1 MPVFA
6 PETLAAW
13 TSGKWTAAPVS
24 PLTGFTTDTRQ
35 LREGQIFVALKTDKR
50 DGHDFLPAAH
60 AALGAEVDHPVGS
73 LHDVEIVL
81 HHEHRVAR
89 LDEPFEHRQQLPD
102 VGHVEAG
109 RRLVENIECLSGG
122 TLRQFSRQFH
132 PLGLTP

>member
-1 MPVFA
+1 MRRLDLRHLFRRAGGHDLPA
-6 PETLAAW
+6 
-13 TSGKWTAAPVS
+13 TAAP
-24 PLTGFTTDTRQ
+24 
-35 LREGQIFVALKTDKR
+35 
-50 DGHDFLPAAH
+50 
-60 AALGAEVDHPVGS
+60 LGAEVDHPVGS